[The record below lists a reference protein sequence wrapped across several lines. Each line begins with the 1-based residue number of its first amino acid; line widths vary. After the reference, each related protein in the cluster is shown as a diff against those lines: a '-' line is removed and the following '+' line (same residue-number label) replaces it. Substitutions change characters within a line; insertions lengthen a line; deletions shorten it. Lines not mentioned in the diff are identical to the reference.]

1 MSSALGF
8 TGDNSRPSDR
18 DAPIFRPESD
28 RCRLTGGVRGCAR
41 LPRSARPERVWTE
54 FLASSLIKPLS
65 VSKVR
70 ATSSGRSKTSTK
82 LRGRESPRT
91 SQMAVPDWVEMDAR
105 HLKIGHFAQKV
116 ASGFTAELLPRASLS
131 ALTPPANRQ
140 VALTVRPRALTIRPT
155 HLTIHPRDLNIR
167 P

>member
-1 MSSALGF
+1 MMSTTS
-8 TGDNSRPSDR
+8 SR
-18 DAPIFRPESD
+18 
-28 RCRLTGGVRGCAR
+28 
-41 LPRSARPERVWTE
+41 
-54 FLASSLIKPLS
+54 PLS

-91 SQMAVPDWVEMDAR
+91 SQMAVPDWVEMNAR
-105 HLKIGHFAQKV
+105 HLKIRHFAQKV

-140 VALTVRPRALTIRPT
+140 VALTIRPSNLTIRPFF
-155 HLTIHPRDLNIR
+155 
-167 P
+167 